1 MIKKLTGYSI
11 SYKSKSPIGGT
22 LLNHSLYG
30 RISYKK
36 SRGKKVGYY
45 LPGMLHNIKF
55 FRPEN
60 AKVFVENLDTI
71 DTDML
76 KVFADITIEK
86 GNYEVEESLF
96 ITGHKYWSSKAKSIG
111 VVMKIKRGS
120 LRKNV

>member
-76 KVFADITIEK
+76 KVFADIQLKKEIMK
-86 GNYEVEESLF
+86 LKNLF
-96 ITGHKYWSSKAKSIG
+96 LLPDINIG
-111 VVMKIKRGS
+111 VLKPKVLG
-120 LRKNV
+120 L